1 MPRYRLTLEY
11 DGGPFVGWQRQANG
25 LAVQQVV
32 EDACAAI
39 CGVPVRITGAGR
51 TDAGVHAL
59 GQVAHVDLARSW
71 RPEVLRDALN
81 AHMRPYPVAVLQAAD
96 VAETFDARFSATAR
110 HYRYRIANRRM
121 PLTLDAGRVWLV
133 KRPLDVDAMAEAAAV
148 LRGRHDFTTF
158 RAAECQA
165 DSPVRT
171 LDTFDL
177 VCAGEEIH
185 VRAKARSFLHHQV
198 RSMVGSLE
206 RVGAG
211 RWTRA
216 DLAAALQAR
225 DRARCGPV
233 APACGLYFV
242 GVDYPADPPR

>member
-39 CGVPVRITGAGR
+39 CGIPVRITGAGR

-81 AHMRPYPVAVLQAAD
+81 AHMRPHPVAVLQAAD

-177 VCAGEEIH
+177 VRAGEEIH